1 MVVCDQS
8 VSKAQ
13 YRKQQEEEEKAKKSD
28 DDDDDNAMEEEEKEE
43 TPKEEKPPKP
53 AVNLNDAE
61 EGRTLFIR
69 PFHPLYPA

>member
-13 YRKQQEEEEKAKKSD
+13 YRKNKEAKKSD

-69 PFHPLYPA
+69 PFHPIYPA

>member
-1 MVVCDQS
+1 
-8 VSKAQ
+8 
-13 YRKQQEEEEKAKKSD
+13 
-28 DDDDDNAMEEEEKEE
+28 MEEEEEEE